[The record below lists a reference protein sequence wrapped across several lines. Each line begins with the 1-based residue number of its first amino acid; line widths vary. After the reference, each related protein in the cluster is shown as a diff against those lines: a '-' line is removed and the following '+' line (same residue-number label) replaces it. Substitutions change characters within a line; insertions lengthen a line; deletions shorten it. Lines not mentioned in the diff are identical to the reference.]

1 MPNIDIKKIL
11 LKFSEKLLTLNTRNR
26 LLSSTF
32 STRSESFMF
41 IDELAQQL
49 ATKLSSGME
58 FIASSNRD

>member
-1 MPNIDIKKIL
+1 MASLEIKKIL
-11 LKFSEKLLTLNTRNR
+11 LRFSQKLLTLNTRNR

-49 ATKLSSGME
+49 AQKLSSGMVLA
-58 FIASSNRD
+58 FRPTF